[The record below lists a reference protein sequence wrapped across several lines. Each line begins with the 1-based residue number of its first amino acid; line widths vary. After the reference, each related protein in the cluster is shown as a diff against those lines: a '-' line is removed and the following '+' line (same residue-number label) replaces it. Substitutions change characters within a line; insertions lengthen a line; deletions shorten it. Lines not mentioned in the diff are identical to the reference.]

1 MPSILPKSGG
11 AIAPLPLMPMYL
23 YEMYWIF
30 QYIAL
35 LTFRSYC
42 SKLGDQLSVVLKIK
56 ECLQRK
62 EFKHYSGTTEHDEIE
77 YDNPVEGFV
86 NATMTIEF
94 LVGSLSNTT
103 NVYEE
108 ILIVDDIGLVGSLGG
123 SLGLFVGFSFFGY
136 VTPILE
142 AIFEKMADLFNM

>member
-1 MPSILPKSGG
+1 M
-11 AIAPLPLMPMYL
+11 
-23 YEMYWIF
+23 
-30 QYIAL
+30 
-35 LTFRSYC
+35 YC
-42 SKLGDQLSVVLKIK
+42 SKLGDQHSVVLKIK

-86 NATMTIEF
+86 NATMTVEF

-108 ILIVDDIGLVGSLGG
+108 ILIVDGIGLVGSLGG
-123 SLGLFVGFSFFGY
+123 SLGLFVGFSFFGC
-136 VTPILE
+136 VTPVLE
-142 AIFEKMADLFNM
+142 AIFEKAADFLNM